1 MQAVHSTS
9 YTNRNNFYEL
19 YGFDIL
25 IDENLKPWLIE
36 VNVCPSL
43 NNSTPLDKRIKTSLI
58 CDIFNLLGFTPYDK
72 KQLEK
77 EMEKHKIEGKPKRT
91 NYRKEDIE
99 DLNADNCIDKLSA
112 EDWNILF
119 EFDEEYHRRGD
130 FERIFPNKNN
140 VVKYSQYFQY

>member
-1 MQAVHSTS
+1 MQAVYSTS
-9 YTNRNNFYEL
+9 YANRNNFYEL
-19 YGFDIL
+19 YGFDVL

-36 VNVCPSL
+36 ANVCPSL

-77 EMEKHKIEGKPKRT
+77 EIEKYKIEGKPKRST
-91 NYRKEDIE
+91 RNKKEIE

-140 VVKYSQYFQY
+140 VVKYSKFF